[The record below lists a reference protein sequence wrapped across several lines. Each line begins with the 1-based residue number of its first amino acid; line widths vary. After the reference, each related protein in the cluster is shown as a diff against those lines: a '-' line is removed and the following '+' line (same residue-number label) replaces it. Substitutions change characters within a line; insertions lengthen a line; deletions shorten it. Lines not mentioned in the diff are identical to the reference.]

1 MTKEDF
7 IRGLNEDLVA
17 EWGVPSSANV
27 PGRQVLRDRRGRAT
41 RDVPPGGA

>member
-17 EWGVPSSANV
+17 EWGVPQGERTKVIS
-27 PGRQVLRDRRGRAT
+27 PY
-41 RDVPPGGA
+41 